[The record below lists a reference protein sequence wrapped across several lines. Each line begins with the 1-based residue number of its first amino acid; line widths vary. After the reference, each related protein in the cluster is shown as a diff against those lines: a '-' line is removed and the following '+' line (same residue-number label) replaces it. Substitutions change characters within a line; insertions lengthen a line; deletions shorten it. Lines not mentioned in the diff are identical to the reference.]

1 MPGGFRVAVGP
12 NAVELTA
19 AQAWFVA
26 DAVGAGSLPW
36 VLAVT
41 PPYSQEADRAPF
53 TAETVASL
61 ETLGVLSGDGVVDA
75 RVADWVRVVCRAEQ
89 WLDLRFVSGRGA
101 LLRGVVARR
110 ADQTV
115 VALCSRSLIT
125 FTRMAIDHPHA
136 LVPVLC
142 AGLSGR
148 APARFA
154 EFTLPAAVGA
164 RADEQIRQGTPL
176 AEVLDFLGI
185 PPSARPVVEAAFD
198 TSRTYVE
205 IVAGEHR
212 DGHRVTTQVGVSVVD
227 TTEGRVLVSP
237 VRAFDGEWVS
247 TFAPGTPFAI
257 AAAVERLTGSLP
269 SGAWFPDLHLTRD
282 FDTRPRDEYDTREPR
297 TRHAR
302 HHDTVRQHC
311 DADRAG
317 GRTRR
322 W

>member
-1 MPGGFRVAVGP
+1 MGP

-26 DAVGAGSLPW
+26 DTIGAGSLPW
-36 VLAVT
+36 VLAIT
-41 PPYSQEADRAPF
+41 PPYSQEADRARF
-53 TAETVASL
+53 TAETVATL
-61 ETLGVLSGDGVVDA
+61 ESLGVMSGDGVVDA
-75 RVADWVRVVCRAEQ
+75 GVADWVRTVCRAQQ
-89 WLDLRFVSGRGA
+89 WLDCRFVSGRGA

-110 ADQTV
+110 AGQTV
-115 VALCSRSLIT
+115 VALRSGSLIT
-125 FTRMAIDHPHA
+125 FTRMDIDHPHA

-148 APARFA
+148 APGRFA
-154 EFTLPAAVGA
+154 EFTLPTHVGA

-185 PPSARPVVEAAFD
+185 PPSARLVVEAAFD

-237 VRAFDGEWVS
+237 DRAFDGEWVS

-269 SGAWFPDLHLTRD
+269 RGAWFPDLHLTRD
-282 FDTRPRDEYDTREPR
+282 FDTHDHDTRELR
-297 TRHAR
+297 TRQCP
-302 HHDTVRQHC
+302 T
-311 DADRAG
+311 
-317 GRTRR
+317 TL
-322 W
+322 

>member
-1 MPGGFRVAVGP
+1 MGP

-26 DAVGAGSLPW
+26 DIIGAGSLPW

-41 PPYSQEADRAPF
+41 PPYSHEAERAGF
-53 TAETVASL
+53 TAETVAAL
-61 ETLGVLSGDGVVDA
+61 ESLGVLSGDDGRVDP
-75 RVADWVRVVCRAEQ
+75 RVAEWVRVVCRAEQ

-110 ADQTV
+110 RGQTV
-115 VALCSRSLIT
+115 VALRSGALVT
-125 FTRMAIDHPHA
+125 FTRMDIDHPHA

-142 AGLSGR
+142 AGLSQR
-148 APARFA
+148 PPARFA
-154 EFTLPAAVGA
+154 EFTLPTDVGA
-164 RADEQIRQGTPL
+164 RADERIRQGAPL

-198 TSRTYVE
+198 TTRTYVE

-212 DGHRVTTQVGVSVVD
+212 DGHRVSTQVGVSVVD
-227 TTEGRVLVSP
+227 TAEGRVLVSP
-237 VRAFDGEWVS
+237 ARAFDGEWVS

-282 FDTRPRDEYDTREPR
+282 FDEHDTREPR
-297 TRHAR
+297 TRQCP
-302 HHDTVRQHC
+302 T
-311 DADRAG
+311 
-317 GRTRR
+317 TL
-322 W
+322 

>member
-1 MPGGFRVAVGP
+1 MGP

-26 DAVGAGSLPW
+26 DTIGAGSLPW

-41 PPYSQEADRAPF
+41 PPYSQEAERASF
-53 TAETVASL
+53 TAETVAAL
-61 ETLGVLSGDGVVDA
+61 ESLGVASGDDDA
-75 RVADWVRVVCRAEQ
+75 IDPRVADWVRVVCRAEQ

-110 ADQTV
+110 AGQTV
-115 VALCSRSLIT
+115 VALRSGALIT
-125 FTRMAIDHPHA
+125 FTRMDIDHPHA

-142 AGLSGR
+142 AGLSQR
-148 APARFA
+148 PPARFA
-154 EFTLPAAVGA
+154 EFTLPTDVGA
-164 RADEQIRQGTPL
+164 RADERIRQGAPL

-198 TSRTYVE
+198 ATRTYVE

-212 DGHRVTTQVGVSVVD
+212 DGHRVSTQVGVSVVD

-237 VRAFDGEWVS
+237 ARAFDGEWVS

-269 SGAWFPDLHLTRD
+269 SGAWFPDQHLTRD
-282 FDTRPRDEYDTREPR
+282 FDTRDTREPR
-297 TRHAR
+297 TRQCP
-302 HHDTVRQHC
+302 T
-311 DADRAG
+311 
-317 GRTRR
+317 TL
-322 W
+322 